1 MVSLAGSSTGGE
13 ERRGEKHIPGVKMI
27 SVGGEELEVE
37 EVDIMS
43 IVPISSMLRL
53 AALIGGE
60 AVETTALALQL
71 HRYQHNGPDPEGY
84 FSDIPDDKTAAT
96 AICRIV
102 SKIVQDNY
110 YKKIC
115 EHRPNPT
122 PP

>member
-71 HRYQHNGPDPEGY
+71 HRYQHNGPDPESY

-96 AICRIV
+96 AIYSTR
-102 SKIVQDNY
+102 QLLQENL
-110 YKKIC
+110 
-115 EHRPNPT
+115 RT
-122 PP
+122 